1 MLSQAKRQTD
11 VVMQQLYTRVHSL
24 LEHSFAIL
32 ISFEIGV
39 MFNTTSAE
47 VKTKSADIILKMT
60 PILNEMRIAQMC
72 SKSEETL
79 HILSSYS

>member
-11 VVMQQLYTRVHSL
+11 VVMQKLYTRVHSL

-32 ISFEIGV
+32 ISFEIG
-39 MFNTTSAE
+39 

>member
-39 MFNTTSAE
+39 
-47 VKTKSADIILKMT
+47 KTKSADILKMT

-79 HILSSYS
+79 HILIELLLLTVF